1 MTRQEIKIA
10 FIILLVVIV
19 GVLLFNVVLRIGI
32 IVLIVLA
39 ALYLIKKVF
48 FS

>member
-1 MTRQEIKIA
+1 MTRNEIKMA

-19 GVLLFNVVLRIGI
+19 GVLLFNVVLKIGI
-32 IVLIVLA
+32 IVLVVLA

>member
-1 MTRQEIKIA
+1 MTRNEIKMA

-19 GVLLFNVVLRIGI
+19 GVLLFNVVLKIGI